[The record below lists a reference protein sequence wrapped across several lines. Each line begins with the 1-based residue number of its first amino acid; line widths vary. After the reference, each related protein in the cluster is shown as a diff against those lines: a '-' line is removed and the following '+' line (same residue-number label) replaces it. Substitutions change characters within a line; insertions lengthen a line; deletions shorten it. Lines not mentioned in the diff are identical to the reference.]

1 MTQVL
6 QDVFT
11 KFMANKPVFNNR
23 DALSISFTPENIPH
37 RDKQIGDLGRILA
50 PALKGGRPSNVFMYG
65 RTGTGKTCVAKLVGQ
80 ELEKITKNNGN
91 SIKVI
96 YVNCKMKRVADTE
109 YRLLARLIKEF
120 GQDVPFTGLPT
131 DRIYQIFFDVVDK
144 KEQTIILIIDEIDVL
159 VKKTG
164 DDILYNLTRMNQDMK
179 KAKISI
185 IGITNDLSFIDNLD
199 PRVKSSLGEE
209 EMIFPPY
216 NAVQLQDILRARANL
231 AFEKD
236 VIKEGVVEKCA
247 ALAAQEH
254 GDARRALDLL
264 RVSGELAERDAEDS
278 VSVDYVDKAEDKID
292 LDRVV
297 EIAKTQPRQ
306 SQAILWC
313 ILSFAEKN
321 KHEIQTGDVFNM
333 YQDICKQQGLKVLTN
348 RRISDLIA
356 ELDMFGIIKTRVI
369 SKGRYGRTRII
380 SLNVSDQ
387 VFGKMKI
394 VLQENFL

>member
-11 KFMANKPVFNNR
+11 KFMENKPVFNNR
-23 DALSISFTPENIPH
+23 NALSISFTPENIPH

-91 SIKVI
+91 SVKVI

-109 YRLLARLIKEF
+109 YRLLAGLIKEF

-131 DRIYQIFFDVVDK
+131 DRIYQIFFDTIDN
-144 KEQTIILIIDEIDVL
+144 KEQTIILIIDEIDAL
-159 VKKTG
+159 VQKTG
-164 DDILYNLTRMNQDMK
+164 DDILYNLTRMNQEMK

-185 IGITNDLSFIDNLD
+185 IGITNDLAFIDNLD

-216 NAVQLQDILRARANL
+216 NAVQLQDILRARANV
-231 AFEKD
+231 AFKEG

-264 RVSGELAERDAEDS
+264 RVAGELAERDAEGDIS
-278 VSVDYVDKAEDKID
+278 VNYVDKAEDKID

-297 EIAKTQPRQ
+297 EIARTQPRQ

-313 ILSFAEKN
+313 VLNLADKN

-333 YQDICKQQGLKVLTN
+333 YQDVCKEQGLKALTN

-387 VFGKMKI
+387 VYSKMKT
-394 VLQENFL
+394 VLQEKFL

>member
-11 KFMANKPVFNNR
+11 KFMENKPVFNNR
-23 DALSISFTPENIPH
+23 NALSISFTPENIPH

-91 SIKVI
+91 SVKVI

-109 YRLLARLIKEF
+109 YRLLAGLIKEF

-131 DRIYQIFFDVVDK
+131 DRIYQIFFDTIDNE
-144 KEQTIILIIDEIDVL
+144 EQTIILIIDEIDAL
-159 VKKTG
+159 VQKTG
-164 DDILYNLTRMNQDMK
+164 DDILYNLTRMNQEMK
-179 KAKISI
+179 KAKLSI
-185 IGITNDLSFIDNLD
+185 IGITNDLAFIDNLD

-216 NAVQLQDILRARANL
+216 NAVQLQDILRARANV
-231 AFEKD
+231 AFEEG
-236 VIKEGVVEKCA
+236 VVKEGVVEKCA

-264 RVSGELAERDAEDS
+264 RVAGELAERDAEGDI
-278 VSVDYVDKAEDKID
+278 SVDYVDKAEDKID

-313 ILSFAEKN
+313 ILNLAEKD
-321 KHEIQTGDVFNM
+321 KHEIQTGNVFNM
-333 YQDICKQQGLKVLTN
+333 YQDVCKQQGLKALTN

-380 SLNVSDQ
+380 SLNVPDQ
-387 VFGKMKI
+387 VFGKMKT
-394 VLQENFL
+394 VLQEKFL

>member
-11 KFMANKPVFNNR
+11 KFMKNKPVFNNR
-23 DALSISFTPENIPH
+23 NALSISFTPENIPH

-65 RTGTGKTCVAKLVGQ
+65 RTGTGKTCVARLVGQ
-80 ELEKITKNNGN
+80 ELEKVTNNNEN
-91 SIKVI
+91 SVKVV

-109 YRLLARLIKEF
+109 YRLLACLIKEF
-120 GQDVPFTGLPT
+120 GTDVPFTGLPT
-131 DRIYQIFFDVVDK
+131 DRIYQIFFDTIDK
-144 KEQTIILIIDEIDVL
+144 KEQTVILIIDEIDAL

-164 DDILYNLTRMNQDMK
+164 DDILYNLTRMNQEMK

-216 NAVQLQDILRARANL
+216 NAVQLQDILRARASL
-231 AFEKD
+231 AFED
-236 VIKEGVVEKCA
+236 NIIKEGVVEKCA

-264 RVSGELAERDAEDS
+264 RVSGELAERNAEGF

-306 SQAILWC
+306 SQAIIWC
-313 ILSFAEKN
+313 ILNLAEKD

-333 YQDICKQQGLKVLTN
+333 YQDVCKQQGLKALTN

-387 VFGKMKI
+387 VFGKMKT
-394 VLQENFL
+394 VLQETFL